1 MRGHIFLEFLIAFL
15 TMVLIVQFLIQ
26 GQADSLK
33 EVSQKAAQTRTKMEL
48 EKMAAACNLVYF
60 NWKST
65 NLSFSF
71 SLPNLRISG
80 NKIISEEN
88 GTNLTSEC
96 LSNMS
101 GVAGLGVSG
110 VRRWF

>member
-1 MRGHIFLEFLIAFL
+1 MKGHIFLEFLIAFL
-15 TMVLIVQFLIQ
+15 TMILIVQFLMGSQ
-26 GQADSLK
+26 ENSLK
-33 EVSQKAAQTRTKMEL
+33 EIGKKVTQTNTKMEL

-60 NWKST
+60 NWKSA
-65 NLSFSF
+65 NLSFYF

>member
-1 MRGHIFLEFLIAFL
+1 MKGHIFLEFLIAFL
-15 TMVLIVQFLIQ
+15 TMVMIVQFLMQ
-26 GQADSLK
+26 GQAGGL
-33 EVSQKAAQTRTKMEL
+33 EEIGQKTAQIRTKMEL
-48 EKMAAACNLVYF
+48 EKMTAACNLVYF

-71 SLPNLRISG
+71 NLPNLRVSG
-80 NKIISEEN
+80 NKIISEGN

-96 LSNMS
+96 LSDLS

>member
-15 TMVLIVQFLIQ
+15 TMVLIVQFLMQ
-26 GQADSLK
+26 GQADGLK
-33 EVSQKAAQTRTKMEL
+33 EIDQKAAQTRTKMGL
-48 EKMAAACNLVYF
+48 EKIASACNLVYF
-60 NWKST
+60 NWKSA

-88 GTNLTSEC
+88 GSNLTSEC
-96 LSNMS
+96 LSDMS